1 MAISLNFVN
10 SGGKKFFFLVFLV
23 QLQLYSTEFLKV
35 YATVPLLKKYL
46 ASKFK
51 KTFLFFF
58 FFLQFYEPPDLDKKI
73 FTI

>member
-23 QLQLYSTEFLKV
+23 QPQLYSTEFLKV

-51 KTFLFFF
+51 KAFLFF
-58 FFLQFYEPPDLDKKI
+58 FFLQFYEPPDLDNKI
-73 FTI
+73 LTI